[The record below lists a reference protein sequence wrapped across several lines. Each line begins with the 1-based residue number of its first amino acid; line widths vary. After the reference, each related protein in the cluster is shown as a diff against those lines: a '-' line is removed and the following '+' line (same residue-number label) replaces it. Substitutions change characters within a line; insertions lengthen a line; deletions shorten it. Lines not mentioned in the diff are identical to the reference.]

1 MPYHVYCIAYYNYNC
16 RCTWKEH
23 FMKIGKMLVSV
34 IMVFLL
40 LLTFS
45 LVGALTFPTLPS
57 SNTTMESYLLDF
69 LFLLLP
75 MIMLTLGAFFLGT
88 GVRSIKNSLQALGLA
103 YVGALFIGGIL
114 ALLTLFNFPYSAHVN
129 FGWLGS
135 SWYSLWLTLFLIGSP
150 IMLAF
155 VV

>member
-1 MPYHVYCIAYYNYNC
+1 
-16 RCTWKEH
+16 
-23 FMKIGKMLVSV
+23 MKPAKILVSV

-40 LLTFS
+40 LLIFS
-45 LVGALTFPTLPS
+45 LVGALTFPALPS
-57 SNTTMESYLLDF
+57 TNSTMEAYLLQF

-75 MIMLTLGAFFLGT
+75 VVILTLIAFFLGT
-88 GVRSIKNSLQALGLA
+88 GIRSIKNPLQAIGLA

-129 FGWLGS
+129 FSWLGNTA
-135 SWYSLWLTLFLIGSP
+135 YSPWLTLFLIGAP

-155 VV
+155 LF